1 MTSDGRPTARPG
13 LPRPAGGGRPPSAR
27 RLPLLATAGTLI
39 GLGLVVAWLGQR
51 ADAQSQARPQ
61 VTWTLSAASNT
72 VTIRLTPGSGPSG
85 RQLLARSHLVV
96 TESGNS
102 HLRRAGHGT
111 VRVPVPPGAQTQLV
125 VQVKGPQP
133 VTRLLAVTVPP
144 RLRVTTLRHTSNG
157 LLIRASSPL
166 RQQPLRPLCGTD
178 KIGFPDPAEV
188 TVAKSPYGCRARLR
202 LTARDGE
209 RATVRVTVP
218 TLPETP
224 LYSFAR
230 PAGRAVY
237 ITVDD
242 GWTPSAQVLAIMRR
256 THLPVTAFLIEQA
269 AQRNLAYWRAF
280 AAAGGTVEDHTVS
293 HPNLTKLPLR
303 QATYQWSQARLTLG
317 RWLGK
322 APVMG
327 RPPYGAFNRAVAAA
341 AYRAGLKSLL
351 GWSATA
357 SSTGIQTWD
366 GKPLEPGEIV
376 LLHWV
381 PGLGQQL
388 TKLLAAI
395 HKQHLHP
402 MPLTPASFAGVA
414 PQWRSLA
421 GD

>member
-1 MTSDGRPTARPG
+1 MRLWGFVRGYA
-13 LPRPAGGGRPPSAR
+13 PAT
-27 RLPLLATAGTLI
+27 RLPVLAAAGTLI
-39 GLGLVVAWLGQR
+39 AVGLAVAWLGQR
-51 ADAQSQARPQ
+51 ADAQARAMPG
-61 VTWTLSAASNT
+61 VTWTLSPAANT

-85 RQLLARSHLVV
+85 RQLLARSRMVV
-96 TESGNS
+96 TETGTR
-102 HLRRAGHGT
+102 HLRWAAPGQGAVRA
-111 VRVPVPPGAQTQLV
+111 PVPPGTQTQLL

-133 VTRLLAVTVPP
+133 VTRTLTVTVPP
-144 RLRVTTLRHTSNG
+144 RLRVTVVRRTSRG
-157 LLIRASSPL
+157 VLIRASSPL
-166 RQQPLRPLCGTD
+166 RHRRLRPLCGAD
-178 KIGFPDPAEV
+178 PIGFPAPAEV
-188 TVAKSPYGCRARLR
+188 TVAKSPYGCRARLT

-209 RATVRVTVP
+209 RATVRVTVA
-218 TLPETP
+218 TLPEIP
-224 LYSFAR
+224 LYSFAS
-230 PAGRAVY
+230 PAGRAIY